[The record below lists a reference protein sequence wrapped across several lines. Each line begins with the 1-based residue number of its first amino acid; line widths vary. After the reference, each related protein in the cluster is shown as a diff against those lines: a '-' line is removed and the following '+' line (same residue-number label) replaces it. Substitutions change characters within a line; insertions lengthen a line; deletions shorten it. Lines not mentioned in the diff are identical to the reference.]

1 MRHTY
6 TPVHMKLFYPP
17 QTGDR
22 KIDRSPKKVRLSV
35 EVDGVGV
42 VVTQDNDS
50 KIAGVW
56 SIHAQM
62 LENWQKPQLDDFPF
76 RNFRELRNYTRMADA
91 RETLRDFM
99 NDLRNPKIYLVM
111 NMNLDL
117 SELMRS
123 SLGND
128 FPYQIMG
135 YQGEKETTFSFNLKK
150 KFFWL
155 SKNQP
160 NYYKNLTFI

>member
-1 MRHTY
+1 MSYTY
-6 TPVHMKLFYPP
+6 TPVEMKLFYPP
-17 QTGDR
+17 QKGDR

-62 LENWQKPQLDDFPF
+62 LQNWQEPLLEDFPF
-76 RNFRELRNYTRMADA
+76 QNFRQLRNYTRMADA

-99 NDLRNPKIYLVM
+99 ADLRDPKIYLVM
-111 NMNLDL
+111 NMNQDL
-117 SELMRS
+117 SELMQS
-123 SLGND
+123 SLGEEY
-128 FPYQIMG
+128 PYLIMS
-135 YQGEKETTFSFNLKK
+135 YQGEKETAFSFNLKK
-150 KFFWL
+150 KVFRL

-160 NYYKNLTFI
+160 KYENYFTRV

>member
-1 MRHTY
+1 MSHRY
-6 TPVHMKLFYPP
+6 TPVQMKLFYPP
-17 QTGDR
+17 QTSDR

-62 LENWQKPQLDDFPF
+62 LENWQKPLLEDFPC

-99 NDLRNPKIYLVM
+99 ANLQNPKIYLVM

-117 SELMRS
+117 SELMQS
-123 SLGND
+123 SLGYEY
-128 FPYQIMG
+128 PYQIMG

-150 KFFWL
+150 KVFWL
-155 SKNQP
+155 SKNQT
-160 NYYKNLTFI
+160 NYCKNLTSI